1 MWAKEEGNLWK
12 SEIMINLCNIGVFVS
27 YLCLIFR
34 QYRLSIVQGN
44 ASECPRA
51 SLSEI
56 IDASKLPLIIEFK
69 PGVKEIKGMSLE
81 MGSIGNHSLCY
92 RAILQDKAGIF

>member
-1 MWAKEEGNLWK
+1 MFN
-12 SEIMINLCNIGVFVS
+12 IRNIGIFLS

-34 QYRLSIVQGN
+34 QYRLFIAQGN

-81 MGSIGNHSLCY
+81 MGTFGNHSLCY
-92 RAILQDKAGIF
+92 RAILQDKAGIFLINYC